1 MKVLNL
7 PLTLNLGIEVSD
19 LSQYLLKIGYEQLV
33 CNHLGSIHAS
43 ASYALAETT
52 AGYLLN
58 KKFAEI
64 ADNTIPLLRSSKIK
78 YHRVSNEDLYST
90 AKFKEITVKQIEQE
104 LKDRKKVLFP
114 IEVRLYTKNHELVFT
129 GEYTWFVTLKS

>member
-1 MKVLNL
+1 MKVLDL

-19 LSQYLLKIGYEQLV
+19 LSQYLLKLGYTRLV

-43 ASYALAETT
+43 ASYTLAETT

-58 KKFAEI
+58 KKFADI
-64 ADNTIPLLRSSKIK
+64 ADGTIPLLRSSKIK
-78 YHRVSNEDLYST
+78 YHRISNEDLYST
-90 AKFKEITVKQIEQE
+90 AKFKGITVKQISQE
-104 LKDRKKVLFP
+104 LEEKKKVLFS
-114 IEVRLYTKNHELVFT
+114 IEVRLYTHKHELVFT